1 MARKVYVDV
10 LAVWKKEGGIV
21 PRAVKWEDGTRYQV
35 DRVIEVRR
43 AASLKAGGCGLRY
56 TVRVCGQESYLF
68 LEENRWFVE
77 AKH

>member
-35 DRVIEVRR
+35 DRVIEVRPR
-43 AASLKAGGCGLRY
+43 SRQAAADCATRCAFAGRKAIFSSKKTAGSSRRS
-56 TVRVCGQESYLF
+56 TES
-68 LEENRWFVE
+68 
-77 AKH
+77 